1 MLKYAVFWLSLAGVP
16 VLAGVLAMRLKWIR
30 WAIFGMVVGLCI
42 YQPTAINFF
51 SHEWYTGTARGME
64 ISLIHLLALAVVLA
78 LALRG
83 KRGPLLPEGG
93 IRIYA
98 VYFFLC
104 LPSLLNAD
112 DPLIG
117 WLEVWKMILLF
128 LFWHAVYRYLRAT
141 GDVGCVVM
149 ALALFTLADFVS
161 VLRQHYGGRFQ
172 VCGVFPTWNSLGA
185 GMNLLGAVCLAGY
198 LQMGLR
204 NWMGRLFAA
213 AAAGAAA
220 STVWSYSRVAIA
232 TMPVAYGMA
241 ALGCLVGGRRRGA
254 VLLRLTP
261 VVLAGFAGI
270 CIAWAHIVDRFVN
283 APKQSGETRR
293 EMAYCA
299 FEMMNDHPFA
309 GVGINN
315 ISLNMTDD
323 HPYRKR
329 AEEKMGKELE
339 TGGVVETLYFLVG
352 AECGIPAALA
362 LIAWFGWH
370 ALASLKATWVLRGT
384 EWHFVAAGLAGGISA
399 NILQGTLDWALRQP
413 INLFLL
419 GFCFALTAYLAR
431 WKRSAGTTERRVA

>member
-1 MLKYAVFWLSLAGVP
+1 MKYAVFWASLAGVP
-16 VLAGVLAMRLKWIR
+16 FLAYCLAMRLKWIR
-30 WAIFGMVVGLCI
+30 GAIFGMVAGI
-42 YQPTAINFF
+42 YAYQPTAINFF

-64 ISLIHLLALAVVLA
+64 ISLIHLLALAVLLA
-78 LALRG
+78 LSLRG
-83 KRGPLLPEGG
+83 KRGTLLPEPG

-98 VYFFLC
+98 LYFFLC

-112 DPLIG
+112 DVLIG

-141 GDVGCVVM
+141 GDVGCVVV
-149 ALALFTLADFVS
+149 ALAFFTLADFLS
-161 VLRQHYGGRFQ
+161 VLRQHYGGRYQ
-172 VCGVFPTWNSLGA
+172 VCGAFPTWNSLGA
-185 GMNLLGAVCLAGY
+185 GMNLLGAVFLAGY
-198 LQMGLR
+198 LQMGVRPWL
-204 NWMGRLFAA
+204 GRLFAA
-213 AAAGAAA
+213 ACVGTAA

-241 ALGCLVGGRRRGA
+241 AMGCLVGARRRGP
-254 VLLRLTP
+254 VLRRLAP
-261 VVLAGFAGI
+261 VVLVGFAGV
-270 CIAWAHIVDRFVN
+270 CVAWVHIVERFVN

-299 FEMMNDHPFA
+299 QEMIKDHPFA

-315 ISLNMTDD
+315 VSLNMQDN
-323 HPYRKR
+323 HPYRNR
-329 AEEKMGKELE
+329 AEEMMGKELD
-339 TGGVVETLYFLVG
+339 TGGVVETLYLLVG

-384 EWHFVAAGLAGGISA
+384 EWHFVPAGLAGGISA

-413 INLFLL
+413 MNLFLL
-419 GFCFALTAYLAR
+419 GFCFALVAYLQK
-431 WKRSAGTTERRVA
+431 WKPPVGGKEALA